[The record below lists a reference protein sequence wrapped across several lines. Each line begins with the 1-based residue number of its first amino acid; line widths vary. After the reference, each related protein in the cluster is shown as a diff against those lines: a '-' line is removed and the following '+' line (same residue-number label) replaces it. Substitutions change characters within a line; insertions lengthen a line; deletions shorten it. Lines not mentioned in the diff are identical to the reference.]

1 MAVQAPAGEV
11 GRPPIGHVA
20 SISLWSRVY
29 GFGSIYGKTVRDSRL
44 SLIIAAGLL
53 GGMALAMAAGV
64 SKIFPTPTSRLEID
78 SLIGSIPASMV
89 NLFGKP
95 IGLGTLGG
103 YFTWK
108 YGAIFAMGT
117 TLWSI
122 MALSGTLAGEA
133 SRGSLDMVASAP
145 LGKRRVALEKITA
158 HLTML
163 GLALAVLVVACVA
176 GSKLFGDAALG
187 DTISPLSAIGFA
199 LWIGVLALFFGGLA
213 FALAPIL
220 GRSGSAGV
228 ASAAMVLLWL
238 ANGFDALAPVATV
251 SPFHWLA
258 GQIALVSIFDWPA
271 VAFTGAIGVVLLA
284 VGVEVFARRDLGV
297 TAGLSLPGLPT
308 LVLGVRGSTSRA
320 FGEQLPRAMAW
331 GIGLGLMG
339 AVIASF
345 VGTMADQIGKD
356 PNLSSTFATI
366 FKGYDLTSAGGWLQL
381 YAQLLLIAAGF
392 AATTFVSKWASD
404 ERDGRLEMIL
414 ATPMARARWAVS
426 GGIAALVAIVVMTA
440 LFAAGIGL
448 GAASGGVA
456 AGDAVIGSAVLGIYA
471 AAIVGIGVAVGG
483 VWRTSLAA
491 EIAAVVVLATYL
503 IDLVAPPLNLPDWVH
518 QLALTAHLGQPMV
531 GRWDPFGIGACLV
544 IAVGG
549 IAIGAWGMRRRDIV

>member
-1 MAVQAPAGEV
+1 MAAAAGAPDIAE
-11 GRPPIGHVA
+11 PIHR
-20 SISLWSRVY
+20 ISFRSRIY

-53 GGMALAMAAGV
+53 GGMALVMGAGV
-64 SKIFPTPTSRLEID
+64 STIFPTPASRLEING
-78 SLIGSIPASMV
+78 LIGSIPSSMV

-145 LGKRRVALEKITA
+145 FGKRRIALEKLAA

-163 GLALAVLVVACVA
+163 GIAMAVLALACVA
-176 GSKLFGDAALG
+176 SSRLFGDAALG
-187 DTISPLSAIGFA
+187 DTIAPLSAVGFA
-199 LWIGVLALFFGGLA
+199 LWIGFIALFFGGLA
-213 FALAPIL
+213 FVLAPIL

-228 ASAAMVLLWL
+228 ASAVMVLLWI
-238 ANGFDALAPVATV
+238 ANGFDALAPLAIV

-258 GQIALVSIFDWPA
+258 GHIALVGMYDWPA
-271 VAFTGAIGVVLLA
+271 LAFTGVMAVVLLA
-284 VGVEVFARRDLGV
+284 IGVEVFARRDLGV
-297 TAGLSLPGLPT
+297 TAGLSMPGLPAV
-308 LVLGVRGSTSRA
+308 VLGVRGSTSRA
-320 FGEQLPRAMAW
+320 FGEQLPRALSW

-339 AVIASF
+339 ALVAAL
-345 VGTMADQIGKD
+345 VGTMASQIGKD
-356 PNLSSTFATI
+356 PNLSATFSTI

-392 AATTFVSKWASD
+392 GATTFVSKWASD
-404 ERDGRLEMIL
+404 EQDGRLELLL
-414 ATPMARARWAVS
+414 ATPMGRARWAVS
-426 GGIAALVAIVVMTA
+426 GGIAAILAIVVMTV

-448 GAASGGVA
+448 GAASGGVSP
-456 AGDAVIGSAVLGIYA
+456 GDAIIGSAVLGLYA
-471 AAIVGIGVAVGG
+471 VAIVGIGVAVGG
-483 VWRTSLAA
+483 VWRTSIAA
-491 EIAAVVVLATYL
+491 EIAAMVVLATYL

-518 QLALTAHLGQPMV
+518 QLALTAHLGQPMI
-531 GRWDPFGIGACLV
+531 GRWDPFGIAACLV

-549 IAIGAWGMRRRDIV
+549 IAIGAWGMTRRDIV

>member
-1 MAVQAPAGEV
+1 MAAGAGAPDIAAHIH
-11 GRPPIGHVA
+11 R
-20 SISLWSRVY
+20 ISFRSRIY

-53 GGMALAMAAGV
+53 GGMALVMGAGV
-64 SKIFPTPTSRLEID
+64 STIFPTPASRLEING
-78 SLIGSIPASMV
+78 LIGSIPSSMV

-145 LGKRRVALEKITA
+145 FGKRRIAIEKVTA

-163 GLALAVLVVACVA
+163 GIAMAVLAVACVA
-176 GSKLFGDAALG
+176 SSRLFGDPALG
-187 DTISPLSAIGFA
+187 DTIAPLSAVGFA
-199 LWIGVLALFFGGLA
+199 LWIGFIALFFGGLA
-213 FALAPIL
+213 FVLAPIL

-228 ASAAMVLLWL
+228 ASAVMVLLWI
-238 ANGFDALAPVATV
+238 ANGFDALAPLAIV

-258 GQIALVSIFDWPA
+258 GHIALVGMYDWPA
-271 VAFTGAIGVVLLA
+271 LAFTGVMAVVLLA
-284 VGVEVFARRDLGV
+284 IGVEVFARRDLGV
-297 TAGLSLPGLPT
+297 TAGLSMPGLPAV
-308 LVLGVRGSTSRA
+308 VLGVRGSTSRA
-320 FGEQLPRAMAW
+320 FGEQLPRAMSW

-339 AVIASF
+339 ALVAAL
-345 VGTMADQIGKD
+345 VGTMASQIGKD
-356 PNLSSTFATI
+356 PNLSSTFSAI
-366 FKGYDLTSAGGWLQL
+366 FKGYNLTSAGGWLQL
-381 YAQLLLIAAGF
+381 YVQLLLIAAGF
-392 AATTFVSKWASD
+392 GAATFVSKWASD
-404 ERDGRLEMIL
+404 EQDGRLELLL
-414 ATPMARARWAVS
+414 ATPMGRARWAVS
-426 GGIAALVAIVVMTA
+426 GGIAAILAIVVMTV

-448 GAASGGVA
+448 GAASGGVSP
-456 AGDAVIGSAVLGIYA
+456 GDAIIGSAVLGLYA
-471 AAIVGIGVAVGG
+471 VAIVGIGVAVGG
-483 VWRTSLAA
+483 VWRTSIAA
-491 EIAAVVVLATYL
+491 EIAAIVVLVTYL
-503 IDLVAPPLNLPDWVH
+503 IDLVAPPLNLPDWIH

-531 GRWDPFGIGACLV
+531 GRWDPAGIAACLA

-549 IAIGAWGMRRRDIV
+549 ILIGAWGVTRRDIV

>member
-1 MAVQAPAGEV
+1 MAAGAGAPHIA
-11 GRPPIGHVA
+11 A
-20 SISLWSRVY
+20 SIHRISFRSRIY

-53 GGMALAMAAGV
+53 GGLTLAMAAGV
-64 SKIFPTPTSRLEID
+64 SKVFPTPADRLSID
-78 SLIGSIPASMV
+78 ALIGSIPSSMV

-95 IGLGTLGG
+95 VGLGTLGG

-117 TLWSI
+117 ALWSI

-145 LGKRRVALEKITA
+145 FGKRRIALEKLAA

-163 GLALAVLVVACVA
+163 GLALAVLAFACVA
-176 GSKLFGDAALG
+176 GSRLFGDAALG
-187 DTISPLSAIGFA
+187 DTIAPLSAVGFA
-199 LWIGVLALFFGGLA
+199 LWIGFIALFFGGLA

-228 ASAAMVLLWL
+228 ASALMVLLWI
-238 ANGFDALAPVATV
+238 ANGFDALAPLAIV

-258 GQIALVSIFDWPA
+258 GHIALVGMYDWPA
-271 VAFTGAIGVVLLA
+271 LAFTGVMALVLLAIGVEA
-284 VGVEVFARRDLGV
+284 FARRDLGV
-297 TAGLSLPGLPT
+297 TAGLSMPGLPAI
-308 LVLGVRGSTSRA
+308 VLGVRGSTSRA
-320 FGEQLPRAMAW
+320 FGEQLPRAMSW

-339 AVIASF
+339 ALVAAL
-345 VGTMADQIGKD
+345 VGTMASQLGKD
-356 PNLSSTFATI
+356 PNLSSTFSAI
-366 FKGYDLTSAGGWLQL
+366 FKGFNLTSAGGWLQL
-381 YAQLLLIAAGF
+381 YVQLLLIAAGF
-392 AATTFVSKWASD
+392 GAATFVSKWASD
-404 ERDGRLEMIL
+404 EQDGRLEMIL

-426 GGIAALVAIVVMTA
+426 GGIAALLAAVLMTA

-456 AGDAVIGSAVLGIYA
+456 VGDAITGSAVLGLYA
-471 AAIVGIGVAVGG
+471 AAIVGIGIAVGG
-483 VWRTSLAA
+483 VWRTSIAA
-491 EIAAVVVLATYL
+491 EIAAIVVLVTYL
-503 IDLVAPPLNLPDWVH
+503 IDLVAPPLGLPDWVH

-531 GRWDPFGIGACLV
+531 GRWDPVGIVACLV

-549 IAIGAWGMRRRDIV
+549 IAIGAWGMTRRDIV

>member
-1 MAVQAPAGEV
+1 MAAGAGAPDIAAHIH
-11 GRPPIGHVA
+11 R
-20 SISLWSRVY
+20 ISFRSRIY

-53 GGMALAMAAGV
+53 GGMALVMGAGV
-64 SKIFPTPTSRLEID
+64 STIFPTPESRLEING
-78 SLIGSIPASMV
+78 LIGSIPSSMV

-95 IGLGTLGG
+95 VGLGTLGG

-145 LGKRRVALEKITA
+145 FGKRRIAIEKVTA

-163 GLALAVLVVACVA
+163 GIAMAVLAVACVA
-176 GSKLFGDAALG
+176 SSRLFGDPALG
-187 DTISPLSAIGFA
+187 DTIAPLSAVGFA
-199 LWIGVLALFFGGLA
+199 LWIGFIALFFGGLA
-213 FALAPIL
+213 FVLAPIL

-228 ASAAMVLLWL
+228 ASAVMVLLWI
-238 ANGFDALAPVATV
+238 ANGFDALAPLAIV

-258 GQIALVSIFDWPA
+258 GHIALVGMYDWPA
-271 VAFTGAIGVVLLA
+271 LAFTGVMAVVLLA
-284 VGVEVFARRDLGV
+284 IGVEVFARRDLGV
-297 TAGLSLPGLPT
+297 TAGLSMPGLPAV
-308 LVLGVRGSTSRA
+308 VLGVRGSTSRA
-320 FGEQLPRAMAW
+320 FGEQLPRAMSW

-339 AVIASF
+339 ALVAAL
-345 VGTMADQIGKD
+345 VGTMASQIGKD
-356 PNLSSTFATI
+356 PNLSSTFSAI
-366 FKGYDLTSAGGWLQL
+366 FKGYNLTSAGGWLQL
-381 YAQLLLIAAGF
+381 YVQLLLIAAGF
-392 AATTFVSKWASD
+392 GAATFVSKWASD
-404 ERDGRLEMIL
+404 EQDGRLELLL
-414 ATPMARARWAVS
+414 ATPMGRARWAVS
-426 GGIAALVAIVVMTA
+426 GGIAALLATVVMTV

-448 GAASGGVA
+448 GAVSGGVA
-456 AGDAVIGSAVLGIYA
+456 LGDAITGSAVLGLYA
-471 AAIVGIGVAVGG
+471 AAIVGVGVAVGG
-483 VWRTSLAA
+483 IWRTSIAA
-491 EIAAVVVLATYL
+491 EIAAIVVLVTYL

-531 GRWDPFGIGACLV
+531 GRWDPAGIAACLA

-549 IAIGAWGMRRRDIV
+549 ILIGAWGVTRRDIV